1 MILDSCIPDEF
12 SRDFD
17 ALFKARVLIAMILVF
32 TFILTSVEIWL
43 FFIADAVPMGR
54 IYGTLILLFLQAGM
68 VISLLA
74 IRIKGWFDFAANFTI
89 FLSVAGI
96 TAGIA
101 ISGGPVVAPST
112 SMNII
117 PIIMSFVLIS
127 KRAGLIWT
135 QIILTIHVAFMV
147 MISSRYEFVQFLT
160 PEMLPVQHLAHWLI
174 TYAAMIALMYVFDTL
189 NSKLKEERD
198 AEKQRFEHLASHD
211 PLTKLANRLQFDICL
226 TKSMNRGDRHNKM
239 TALFFIDL
247 DGFKPI
253 NDTLG
258 HDAGDTVLREI
269 SERLESSVR
278 EMDTVARLGGD
289 EFGIIIEDI
298 GDKNQL
304 IAIANKV
311 LKSLAKPIK
320 GIKSQPKVTGS
331 IGIAIYPL
339 HAADKEEL
347 VKLAD
352 TAMYEAKKE
361 KNRFCMYSEDLE
373 VNHN

>member
-1 MILDSCIPDEF
+1 M
-12 SRDFD
+12 
-17 ALFKARVLIAMILVF
+17 
-32 TFILTSVEIWL
+32 
-43 FFIADAVPMGR
+43 
-54 IYGTLILLFLQAGM
+54 
-68 VISLLA
+68 
-74 IRIKGWFDFAANFTI
+74 NTI
-89 FLSVAGI
+89 E
-96 TAGIA
+96 
-101 ISGGPVVAPST
+101 PK
-112 SMNII
+112 N
-117 PIIMSFVLIS
+117 
-127 KRAGLIWT
+127 
-135 QIILTIHVAFMV
+135 
-147 MISSRYEFVQFLT
+147 
-160 PEMLPVQHLAHWLI
+160 
-174 TYAAMIALMYVFDTL
+174 
-189 NSKLKEERD
+189 

-258 HDAGDTVLREI
+258 HDAGDTVLTEI
-269 SERLESSVR
+269 SDRLKSSVR

-311 LKSLAKPIK
+311 LKSLARPIK
-320 GIKSQPKVTGS
+320 GIKSQPTVTGS

-339 HAADKEEL
+339 HAGDKEEL

-361 KNRFCMYSEDLE
+361 KNKFCMYSDALE
-373 VNHN
+373 VKHN